1 MRLSVAIAAVSLS
14 IIGLATADDVRAS
27 IKRPTNIPAQAL
39 GPALQT
45 LAKDRN
51 FQVVYVSEEVNSLR
65 THGAVGEF
73 TSEEALKQLLKGTG
87 LSFRYL
93 DEKTVTI
100 VLASAP
106 PLSEASSS
114 VSSPISDP
122 RIARAEGG
130 QEAEAQQKSF
140 WSRFR
145 LAQVDQSAKQGAAG
159 PPTSSSGS
167 RVTAPQDVL
176 EEVTVTANRRS
187 ETVLNYAGS
196 VQVLSGEALDNPLKT
211 GFEGYLLRV
220 PSVSLREENGVSHI
234 TVRGVSNI
242 SGGDYGSAATS
253 ETVGV
258 YINDIPL
265 AGTSVLPDLGLYD
278 VQRVEVLKGPQG
290 TLYGAGSMGGA
301 IRILLNEPTTE
312 GVTGSTEAT
321 GSYTE
326 YGGANYTLRGAVN
339 VPINSAV
346 AMRLVASDRHDSGFI
361 DNTATGKRDA
371 NPYDEHSVRGLIRAQ
386 VSPNLTAELLL
397 LNDSSKQFQA
407 NDADN
412 INALTVDSP
421 EPRFNDANTSLFAL
435 TLAYSL
441 GFADLTSVS
450 SGFRGTRHRVNHL
463 VLGSSLAG
471 IYGVPVTQD
480 NFRFEA
486 DVHAFSQEIRLVSKG
501 ASPLQWVVGAY
512 YQDLRHD
519 VTGGTDLDPADLV
532 ALNTVL
538 FQRGLPIFGT
548 PEVWNT
554 TTIQDYSK
562 QGSLYADLTYH
573 FSDKFDVFG
582 GLRGYYEHLYSYQ
595 YQHGDGVF
603 SNIVSGPVVI
613 TPNDS
618 GFVPRVGLR
627 YYPTAKLMTYGSV
640 SQGYR
645 SSAPNLGYNNFG
657 LGSPG
662 VHPDKATTYELGA
675 KKESANGRIAVNAAI
690 YHIRWTKIQLAQTAT
705 AVKAPYIGLE
715 EGFLSNAG
723 NASINGAEV
732 SLEAAPVKSL
742 SLGGSIGYNQSRLTS
757 ALVPSFVGV
766 ELPVTP
772 KWTASGWATYRA
784 PLSGRLDGEIGL
796 DAEYVGRQ
804 LAVLPSSAAVA
815 GGANGDGLPIE
826 PYFSANLRVGLRATE
841 WRMDLFV
848 ENLTDRR
855 SELGRGLLDS
865 TGAVNDPNRF
875 SISRP
880 RTVGLTARYMF

>member
-1 MRLSVAIAAVSLS
+1 MRLGVAVVAMCLVIVGVSAAQN
-14 IIGLATADDVRAS
+14 AS
-27 IKRPTNIPAQAL
+27 AAINRKPTNIPAQPLASAL
-39 GPALQT
+39 EAFAKQRDLQVIYRSD
-45 LAKDRN
+45 LVKS
-51 FQVVYVSEEVNSLR
+51 VYS
-65 THGAVGEF
+65 TGAVGLF
-73 TSEEALKQLLKGTG
+73 TPEEALGKLLNGTG
-87 LSFRYL
+87 LIYRYL
-93 DEKTVTI
+93 NESTVTI
-100 VLASAP
+100 TLAPGTSSETAP
-106 PLSEASSS
+106 ASE
-114 VSSPISDP
+114 
-122 RIARAEGG
+122 
-130 QEAEAQQKSF
+130 
-140 WSRFR
+140 
-145 LAQVDQSAKQGAAG
+145 
-159 PPTSSSGS
+159 PPTSGSSTPGDRPQRGGGTVWDRLLLAQAGQDTQQKGSEIPSAAAGS
-167 RVTAPQDVL
+167 RPAAVTSEAL

-196 VQVLSGEALDNPLKT
+196 VDVLNGETLDNPVKT

-258 YINDIPL
+258 YINDVPL

-301 IRILLNEPTTE
+301 IRILLNEPTTDAA
-312 GVTGSTEAT
+312 TGSAEVT

-326 YGGANYTLRGAVN
+326 HGGGNYLVRGAVN
-339 VPINSAV
+339 VPVSTSVAV
-346 AMRLVASDRHDSGFI
+346 RIAASDKHDSGFI
-361 DNTATGKRDA
+361 DNVATGEKDA
-371 NPYDEHSVRGLIRAQ
+371 NPYDERSVRALLKAQ
-386 VSPNLTAELLL
+386 VLPNLTAEVLL
-397 LNDSSKQFQA
+397 LNESSKQFQA

-412 INALTVDSP
+412 IAALTVNSP
-421 EPRFNDANTSLFAL
+421 EPRFNDSNTSLFAL
-435 TLAYSL
+435 TLAYDL

-450 SGFRGTRHRVNHL
+450 SGFRGVRHRLNHL

-486 DVHAFSQEIRLVSKG
+486 DVHSFSQEIRAVSKDTG
-501 ASPLQWVVGAY
+501 PFEWILGAY
-512 YQDLRHD
+512 YQNLRHD

-538 FQRGLPIFGT
+538 FQQGLPIFGT

-554 TTIQDYSK
+554 TTIKDYSK

-573 FSDKFDVFG
+573 FSDTFDAFG
-582 GLRGYYEHLYSYQ
+582 GIRGYYEHLYSYQ

-603 SNIVSGPVVI
+603 SGIVSGPVLI
-613 TPNDS
+613 KPNDS
-618 GFVPRVGLR
+618 GFVPRVGVR
-627 YYPTAKLMTYGSV
+627 YFRYPKLMTYASV

-645 SSAPNLGYNNFG
+645 SSAPNLGFNNFG

-675 KKESANGRIAVNAAI
+675 KAESADNRIALNAAI
-690 YHIRWTKIQLAQTAT
+690 YHIRWTRIQLAQTAI
-705 AVKAPYIGLE
+705 AVKAPYIGLA

-723 NASINGAEV
+723 DATINGAEL
-732 SLEAAPVKSL
+732 SLEAAPVRAL
-742 SLGGSIGYNQSRLTS
+742 NLGASIGYNESKLTS

-772 KWTASGWATYRA
+772 KWTASGWTTYRTA
-784 PLSGRLDGEIGL
+784 LSGKLDGEIGL

-804 LAVLPSSAAVA
+804 LAVLPSAAAVA
-815 GGANGDGLPIE
+815 GTANADGAPIS
-826 PYFSANLRVGLRATE
+826 PYFSLNLRTGLSAQD
-841 WRMDLFV
+841 WRVSLFV

-855 SELGRGLLDS
+855 SEVGRGLLDS
-865 TGAVNDPNRF
+865 TGAINDPNRY
-875 SISRP
+875 SIIRP
-880 RTVGLTARYMF
+880 RTVGLTVGYSF